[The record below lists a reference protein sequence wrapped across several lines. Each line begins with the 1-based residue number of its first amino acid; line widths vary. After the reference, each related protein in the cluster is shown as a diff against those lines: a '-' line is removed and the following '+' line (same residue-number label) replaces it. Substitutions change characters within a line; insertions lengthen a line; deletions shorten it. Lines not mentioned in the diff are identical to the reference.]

1 MQFDWSRVTGVTG
14 VTGKWL
20 LYKDDSMN
28 RKFWINFFVA
38 VFNGFSIV
46 DNYDVSTVKL
56 GL

>member
-1 MQFDWSRVTGVTG
+1 MQFDWSRVTV

-20 LYKDDSMN
+20 LYNDDPMN

-38 VFNGFSIV
+38 VFNDISIV
-46 DNYDVSTVKL
+46 DNYDVSTIKL